1 MASSSAGWVRERS
14 VSMSTQIVPVVLKTR
29 LGIEASEGL
38 VDMFTAY
45 QEFSTDRYERR
56 LNQEIAGLRLE
67 LHDGLAGIRQDMV
80 NVRADLM
87 KWTLLLWLGQ
97 FAALATVL
105 SLILRGR

>member
-1 MASSSAGWVRERS
+1 
-14 VSMSTQIVPVVLKTR
+14 MSTQIVPAVLKTR
-29 LGIEASEGL
+29 LGTEASEGL
-38 VDMFTAY
+38 VDMFAAY

-67 LHDGLAGIRQDMV
+67 LHDGLSGIRQDMA

-97 FAALATVL
+97 FAAITAVL